1 MGSRVLM
8 GIVLFVSLA
17 VATAFFII
25 SVLFLKEQ
33 ILALLPQ
40 AAALAIEAPLQGLLT
55 GQVIALFVLAL
66 VLSAAVYMTL
76 NVYITRPLRH
86 LGKAIQKYT
95 DTGERTAVEG
105 IQDAP
110 QEMQSIAS
118 SFDALLVRIDDS
130 HKRDVEISRVKSD
143 FISTAAHQLR
153 TPLTGI
159 RWALEA
165 LAKEPLAES
174 QKLLVQ
180 SAVDKSKDLVTIVG
194 TLLDISAIESG
205 KFKYTF
211 EPVDMHKVLEEI
223 ISTFAPFA
231 QTSKVSLF
239 YAHENQADMP
249 SVTADRERIKWVL
262 NNLVEN
268 AITYTPSG
276 GTVRLSIDVS
286 DRLVFVRVKDTG
298 IGIEAKDHANI
309 FERFYRAGN
318 AITKQNKGN
327 GLGLYIARTIAVDH
341 KGDLSFMSNTEGP
354 GTTFTLSLPRAD
366 VMQ

>member
-1 MGSRVLM
+1 MSSRVLM

-17 VATAFFII
+17 VATAFFMV
-25 SVLFLKEQ
+25 SVLFLKGQ
-33 ILALLPQ
+33 ILSLLPQ
-40 AAALAIEAPLQGLLT
+40 ATALGVEAPLRALLT
-55 GQVIALFVLAL
+55 GQAVALFVLAL
-66 VLSAAVYMTL
+66 ALCGAVFATL
-76 NVYITRPLRH
+76 NVYITRPLRR
-86 LGKAIQKYT
+86 LGETIQKYT
-95 DTGERTAVEG
+95 DTGERTEVQG
-105 IQDAP
+105 IAEAP
-110 QEMQSIAS
+110 REMQSIAT
-118 SFDALLVRIDDS
+118 SFDALLVRIDEA

-165 LAKEPLAES
+165 LEKEPLAES
-174 QKLLVQ
+174 QKALVQ

-211 EPVDMHKVLEEI
+211 GPVDMHTVLEEI
-223 ISTFAPFA
+223 VGAFAPFA
-231 QTSKVSLF
+231 TTSKVSLF
-239 YAHENQADMP
+239 YAHEDQAP
-249 SVTADRERIKWVL
+249 IPAVIADRDRIKWVL

-286 DRLVFVRVKDTG
+286 ERLVFVRVKDTG

-327 GLGLYIARTIAVDH
+327 GLGLYIARTIATDH
-341 KGDLSFMSNTEGP
+341 KGDLSFISNTEGP
-354 GTTFTLSLPRAD
+354 GTTFSLSLPRAD
-366 VMQ
+366 MA